1 MMSKKVLKS
10 IEIEKS
16 FSTTW
21 SGLQWTVLAIYER
34 KFLWFH
40 WDERVAIVGPL
51 TRKEE
56 AKRCAKRLRKT
67 HNL

>member
-1 MMSKKVLKS
+1 MKKLKAV
-10 IEIEKS
+10 EIEKT

-21 SGLQWTVLAIYER
+21 VGLRWTVLAIYER

-40 WDERVAIVGPL
+40 WDESVTIAGPFSS
-51 TRKEE
+51 KEE
-56 AKRCAKRLRKT
+56 AKKCAKQLRKK